1 MGPQRLSVNEIIRR
15 IRTRIITRRVLQ
27 GIAITVAVAAVTLI
41 GASVLANKFSH
52 KRALLVVLRIVPLIL
67 TIAAAWWFIFRTWRQ
82 KISDTQIA
90 RLVEEKFLLD
100 DRVTTAV
107 EFAEHTRD
115 ASPAIINRLVRD
127 TDERV
132 SQADLNRIVD
142 PRNAY
147 AYGAGAIAVFL
158 LMITALWWLTP
169 VKGGLSALYSP
180 FDETVSANAMFINVT
195 PVTSRVPRGSDQKIK
210 GVLNGFD
217 ANVAQVF
224 MRKLNDANW
233 LATPMEPAK
242 NKGEFQYTL
251 FNIQDSVV
259 FYVEANGIRS
269 SEQTLEV
276 VDLPY
281 VKQIDLIL
289 NFPAF
294 AAMPA
299 KRIENGGDVAALK
312 GTVVQVT
319 AVLSSKAKAA
329 RIILSDGTKIE
340 MTSDFEMTADNEFHF
355 VGQFTVKAAGTYKI
369 ELTSEDGERYN
380 GSNEFDITL
389 LEDMPPSVVIDKPG
403 RDMKVTNIQEVFTQA
418 KAEDDFGVSSIEFF
432 YTVNGGE
439 EKSVQLQDLKRDEPK
454 TLTGAHT
461 FFLEEMSLQVGDF
474 ISYYA
479 KAKDVTGH
487 ESTSDIYFL
496 EVRPF
501 DREFRQSQQQG
512 GEGGQGEQ
520 DSNALTKRQREIIA
534 ATFRVQRE
542 DKQYTPPERDEN
554 FGAVALSQ
562 EKLKSEAESLIDR
575 IRRRL
580 GASLNSDPKFSKLV
594 EYISQAATEMGSAK
608 DKLHEK
614 NTKDALPP
622 EQRAL
627 QQLLKAEALNREIQ
641 VGQQQGQGGQGG
653 QQDQKELADL
663 FELQLD
669 KMKNQY
675 ETVQRQQQQA
685 QGEQQDE
692 LARKLQELAQR
703 QQKELEQRMRSQMQQ
718 QGGGGGGGSQR
729 QQQEMIEEAQ
739 RMARELERLS
749 RDRRD
754 PKMQQAAEQMRQA
767 AEEMK
772 RAQSLS
778 SSSQSQA
785 AQTEAAAQSQ
795 RALQR
800 MEQAKRMMNSSQQA
814 GGQQSVQQ
822 LKQRAEEA
830 MRRQNDISKSVDEM
844 AKNGQAGATAD
855 KKQQLAERKQN
866 LADQMSGLEK
876 DIDQAARGLGSDKQQ
891 AADKLRDAA
900 NAIRRNRIP
909 DRIKQNSQLID
920 NGYFAQA
927 NEREKIIKDNIEEVV
942 KNLQAAES
950 GANRKQGEGMEDAL
964 SRARELT
971 DNLESLRRRMEQGNS
986 GSQNNQGQNQSGQ
999 QAGNQQNGRQGQ
1011 KGQQGQQQGQQGNQ
1025 QGRQGQQGQQGNQ
1038 QGRQGQQGSQQGQ
1051 QAGGQQQGQ
1060 QGGQQ
1065 QGSQQGQQQGGQQG
1079 RGQQQNGRQQGG
1091 QQRGQQGGQ
1100 QQGGQQ
1106 AGGQQQ
1112 GGQQAGQQGGQQQGQ
1127 QGGQQAGGQQ
1137 SGGQQSGGQ
1146 QSGGQQ
1152 SGGQQQGGQQ
1162 AGGRQGGGQQQ
1173 GGQRGGQARGG
1184 QQQGQE
1190 AGQQSG
1196 DQQMV
1201 GGGGR
1206 PSTSGNQTAS
1216 ELQQRINEAQ
1226 ELRRALRGNGDLA
1239 RDLDKVIEQMKRI
1252 DPNAFGDPSQ
1262 MALLKS
1268 EVIDPLHQIEVE
1280 LARKL
1285 QGKLDNQGI
1294 GSLSDG
1300 DAPDRYRKLIEEYY
1314 RRLSS
1319 RSAGTK

>member
-1 MGPQRLSVNEIIRR
+1 MSPQHLSVNEIIRR
-15 IRTRIITRRVLQ
+15 VRARIISRRVLQ
-27 GIAITVAVAAVTLI
+27 GVVITFAVAAVSLI
-41 GASVLANKFSH
+41 GASLLANRFYNKQ
-52 KRALLVVLRIVPLIL
+52 ALLMVLRIVPLIL
-67 TIAAAWWFIFRTWRQ
+67 TAAAAWWFVFRALRQ

-100 DRVTTAV
+100 DRVTTSV
-107 EFAEHTRD
+107 EFAEQPRD
-115 ASPAIINRLVRD
+115 ASPAIVNRLVRD
-127 TDERV
+127 TNERV
-132 SQADLNRIVD
+132 SQADLNKVVD
-142 PRNAY
+142 PRQTL
-147 AYGAGAIAVFL
+147 AYGAGALAIFL
-158 LMITALWWLTP
+158 AMVTALWWLTP
-169 VKGGLSALYSP
+169 VKGGISSLFFP
-180 FDETVSANAMFINVT
+180 FEDRVSANAMFINVS
-195 PVTSRVPRGSDQKIK
+195 PLTSRVPRGSDQKLK
-210 GVLNGFD
+210 AALNGFNTD
-217 ANVAQVF
+217 VAQVF
-224 MRKLNDANW
+224 IRKLNDANW

-242 NKGEFQYTL
+242 LKGEFQHVL

-259 FYVEANGIRS
+259 YYVEADGIRS

-281 VKQIDLIL
+281 VKQIDLVL

-294 AAMPA
+294 TGMAP
-299 KRIENGGDVAALK
+299 KKIENGGDVAALK
-312 GTVVQVT
+312 GTVVRVI
-319 AVLSSKAKAA
+319 AVLSAKAKAA
-329 RIILSDGTKIE
+329 RIVLSDGSKIE
-340 MTSDFEMTADNEFHF
+340 MVSDFEMTADNEFHF
-355 VGQFTVKAAGTYKI
+355 VGQFTVKEAGTYKI

-389 LEDMPPSVVIDKPG
+389 LADAPPSVVIDKPG

-439 EKSVQLQDLKRDEPK
+439 EQRVALQDLKRDEPK

-461 FFLEEMSLQVGDF
+461 FFLEEMNLQVGDF
-474 ISYYA
+474 VSYYA
-479 KAKDVTGH
+479 KAKDVTGQ

-512 GEGGQGEQ
+512 GQGGQGEQ

-542 DKQYTPPERDEN
+542 EKQYSAPEKDEN

-562 EKLKSEAESLIDR
+562 EKLKGEAEALVDR

-580 GASLNSDPKFSKLV
+580 GATLNTNQQFSKLV
-594 EYISQAATEMGSAK
+594 EYITQAATEMGAAK

-685 QGEQQDE
+685 QSQEQDE
-692 LARKLQELAQR
+692 LARKMQELAQR

-718 QGGGGGGGSQR
+718 QGGGGGGSQR

-785 AQTEAAAQSQ
+785 AQAEAAAQTQ

-800 MEQAKRMMNSSQQA
+800 MEQARRMLNSSQQA
-814 GGQQSVQQ
+814 GGQQNVQQ

-830 MRRQNDISKSVDEM
+830 MRKQNDISKSVDEL
-844 AKNGQAGATAD
+844 AKNGQAGASAD
-855 KKQQLAERKQN
+855 KKQQLAERKQT
-866 LADQMSGLEK
+866 LAEQISGLEK
-876 DIDQAARGLGSDKQQ
+876 DIDQTARSLGSDKQQ
-891 AADKLRDAA
+891 AAEKLRDAA

-909 DRIKQNSQLID
+909 DRIKQNNQLID

-927 NEREKIIKDNIEEVV
+927 GEREKMIKDNLEEVV

-950 GANRKQGEGMEDAL
+950 NANRRQGEGMEDAL

-971 DNLESLRRRMEQGNS
+971 ENLESLRKRMEQGNS
-986 GSQNNQGQNQSGQ
+986 GSQENRGQNQPGQQAGQQQQGGQQGRQGQPQTGQQANQQGRQGGQQAGNQQNSQQ
-999 QAGNQQNGRQGQ
+999 QAGNQQNGRQ
-1011 KGQQGQQQGQQGNQ
+1011 
-1025 QGRQGQQGQQGNQ
+1025 
-1038 QGRQGQQGSQQGQ
+1038 QGSQR
-1051 QAGGQQQGQ
+1051 GQ
-1060 QGGQQ
+1060 QGGQGQQQANQQSGNQQSGRQ
-1065 QGSQQGQQQGGQQG
+1065 QGGQQQGGQQG
-1079 RGQQQNGRQQGG
+1079 S
-1091 QQRGQQGGQ
+1091 Q

-1112 GGQQAGQQGGQQQGQ
+1112 GGQQQGGQQQGSQ

-1137 SGGQQSGGQ
+1137 AGGRQAGGR
-1146 QSGGQQ
+1146 
-1152 SGGQQQGGQQ
+1152 QQGGQQ
-1162 AGGRQGGGQQQ
+1162 AGGRQQGGQQ
-1173 GGQRGGQARGG
+1173 GGQNEQP
-1184 QQQGQE
+1184 
-1190 AGQQSG
+1190 GQQSG
-1196 DQQMV
+1196 ERQMQ
-1201 GGGGR
+1201 GGGGPPR
-1206 PSTSGNQTAS
+1206 SSGNQAAS
-1216 ELQQRINEAQ
+1216 ELAERINDAQ
-1226 ELRRALRGNGDLA
+1226 ELRRALRGNNDLM
-1239 RDLDKVIEQMKRI
+1239 RDLDKAIDQLRRI
-1252 DPNAFGDPSQ
+1252 NPNAFDDPAQ

-1268 EVIDPLHQIEVE
+1268 EVIDPLRQIEVE
-1280 LARKL
+1280 LARRL

-1319 RSAGTK
+1319 RSAGTKP

>member
-1 MGPQRLSVNEIIRR
+1 MGPQRLSVNQIIKQIRAR
-15 IRTRIITRRVLQ
+15 IVRRRVLQ
-27 GIAITVAVAAVTLI
+27 GVAITLAVAAVSLI
-41 GASVLANKFSH
+41 SASILANKFGH
-52 KRALLVVLRIVPLIL
+52 KQVLLMALRVLPIL
-67 TIAAAWWFIFRTWRQ
+67 LTFAAAWWFVFRALRR

-90 RLVEEKFLLD
+90 RLVEEKISFD

-107 EFAEHTRD
+107 EFGGHTRD
-115 ASPAIINRLVRD
+115 ASPAIVNRLVRD
-127 TDERV
+127 ADERV
-132 SQADLNRIVD
+132 SDADLNRVVD
-142 PRNAY
+142 PRHAY
-147 AYGAGAIAVFL
+147 AYGATALAILIA
-158 LMITALWWLTP
+158 MIAALWWIAP
-169 VKGGLSALYSP
+169 VKGGVSALYAP
-180 FDETVSANAMFINVT
+180 DEDTVSANAMFINVT
-195 PVTSRVPRGSDQKIK
+195 PVTSRVPRGSDQKLK
-210 GVLNGFD
+210 AALNGFD

-224 MRKLNDANW
+224 IRKLSDANW

-242 NKGEFQYTL
+242 NQNEFQHVI

-259 FYVEANGIRS
+259 YYVEANGIRS

-294 AAMPA
+294 TGMAA
-299 KRIENGGDVAALK
+299 KKIENGGDVAALM
-312 GTVVQVT
+312 GTVVRVT
-319 AVLSSKAKAA
+319 AILSAKAKAA
-329 RIILSDGTKIE
+329 QIILSDGSKIT
-340 MTSDFEMTADNEFHF
+340 MSPDFEMTADNEFHF
-355 VGQFTVKAAGTYKI
+355 VGQFTVKEAGTYKI

-380 GSNEFDITL
+380 GSNEYDITL
-389 LEDMPPSVVIDKPG
+389 LEDAPPSVVIDKPG

-432 YTVNGGE
+432 YMVNGGE
-439 EKSVQLQDLKRDEPK
+439 EKRVPLQDLKRDEPK
-454 TLTGAHT
+454 TLSGAHT
-461 FFLEEMSLQVGDF
+461 FFLEEMNLQVGDF

-479 KAKDVTGH
+479 KAKDVTGQ

-512 GEGGQGEQ
+512 APGGQGEQ
-520 DSNALTKRQREIIA
+520 ESNALTKKQREIIA

-542 DKQYTPPERDEN
+542 EKQYTPPELEEN

-562 EKLKSEAESLIDR
+562 EKLKGEAEALVDR

-580 GASLNSDPKFSKLV
+580 GERLNSDPQFSKLV
-594 EYISQAATEMGSAK
+594 EYISNAATEMGAAK
-608 DKLHEK
+608 DKLRDK
-614 NTKDALPP
+614 STKEALPP

-641 VGQQQGQGGQGG
+641 VGQQSAQGGGGGG
-653 QQDQKELADL
+653 QQDQKDLADL

-685 QGEQQDE
+685 QSQQQDE

-718 QGGGGGGGSQR
+718 QGGGGGGGQR

-778 SSSQSQA
+778 SASQSPA
-785 AQTEAAAQSQ
+785 AQAEAAAQTQ

-800 MEQAKRMMNSSQQA
+800 MEQARRMLNSSQQA
-814 GGQQSVQQ
+814 GGQQNVQQ
-822 LKQRAEEA
+822 LRQRAEEA
-830 MRRQNDISKSVDEM
+830 MRRQSDISKSVDEL
-844 AKNGQAGATAD
+844 AKNGQAGASGD
-855 KKQQLAERKQN
+855 KKQQLTERKQA
-866 LADQMSGLEK
+866 LAEQISGLEK
-876 DIDQAARGLGSDKQQ
+876 DIDQAARGLGTDKQQ

-909 DRIKQNSQLID
+909 DRIKQNNQLID

-927 NEREKIIKDNIEEVV
+927 GEREKIIKDNIEEVV
-942 KNLQAAES
+942 KNLQSAES
-950 GANRKQGEGMEDAL
+950 GANRRQGEGMEEAL
-964 SRARELT
+964 NRARELT
-971 DNLESLRRRMEQGNS
+971 ENLESMRRKMEQGGA
-986 GSQNNQGQNQSGQ
+986 GSQENQGQNQSGQ
-999 QAGNQQNGRQGQ
+999 QQAGQQNG
-1011 KGQQGQQQGQQGNQ
+1011 Q
-1025 QGRQGQQGQQGNQ
+1025 QGRQGQQQNGQQGQQANQ
-1038 QGRQGQQGSQQGQ
+1038 QGRQNQSGQQGSQQGGQQSRSQNGQQAGNQQNGQQQGGQQRGSQRGQQQGGQQAGQQSRGQQQGQ
-1051 QAGGQQQGQ
+1051 QAGGQQQGGQ
-1060 QGGQQ
+1060 QGQQGQQ
-1065 QGSQQGQQQGGQQG
+1065 SQQAGGQQQGGQQG
-1079 RGQQQNGRQQGG
+1079 QQAGGGQQGN
-1091 QQRGQQGGQ
+1091 QRGQQGGQ

-1106 AGGQQQ
+1106 
-1112 GGQQAGQQGGQQQGQ
+1112 
-1127 QGGQQAGGQQ
+1127 
-1137 SGGQQSGGQ
+1137 SGGQQ
-1146 QSGGQQ
+1146 
-1152 SGGQQQGGQQ
+1152 
-1162 AGGRQGGGQQQ
+1162 GGRQGGEQTGQP
-1173 GGQRGGQARGG
+1173 
-1184 QQQGQE
+1184 
-1190 AGQQSG
+1190 GQQSG
-1196 DQQMV
+1196 ERQMV
-1201 GGGGR
+1201 GGGGPPR
-1206 PSTSGNQTAS
+1206 TGGDRQTGS
-1216 ELQQRINEAQ
+1216 ELQQRLSEAQ
-1226 ELRRALRGNGDLA
+1226 DLRRALRGNNDLL
-1239 RDLDKVIEQMKRI
+1239 RDLDKAIDQLRRI
-1252 DPNAFGDPSQ
+1252 NPNAFDDPAQ

-1268 EVIDPLHQIEVE
+1268 EVIDPLRQLEVE
-1280 LARKL
+1280 LARRL
-1285 QGKLDNQGI
+1285 QGKLDNNGI

-1319 RSAGTK
+1319 RSAGTKP

>member
-1 MGPQRLSVNEIIRR
+1 MGPQRMSVNQIIKQIRAR
-15 IRTRIITRRVLQ
+15 IVRRRVLQ
-27 GIAITVAVAAVTLI
+27 GVAITLAVAAVSLI
-41 GASVLANKFSH
+41 SASILANKFSH
-52 KRALLVVLRIVPLIL
+52 KQALLMALRILPIVL
-67 TIAAAWWFIFRTWRQ
+67 TFATAWWFVFRALRR
-82 KISDTQIA
+82 KISDAQIA
-90 RLVEEKFLLD
+90 RLVEEKISFD

-107 EFAEHTRD
+107 EFGEQTRD
-115 ASPAIINRLVRD
+115 ASPAIVNRLVRD
-127 TDERV
+127 ADERV
-132 SQADLNRIVD
+132 SDADLNKVVD
-142 PRNAY
+142 PRHAY
-147 AYGAGAIAVFL
+147 AYGAAALAILIAL
-158 LMITALWWLTP
+158 IASLWWLAP
-169 VKGGLSALYSP
+169 VKGGVSALYAP
-180 FDETVSANAMFINVT
+180 DGDTVSANAMFINVT
-195 PVTSRVPRGSDQKIK
+195 PPTSRVPRGSDQKLK
-210 GVLNGFD
+210 AALNGFD
-217 ANVAQVF
+217 TNVAQVF
-224 MRKLNDANW
+224 IRKLSDANW

-242 NKGEFQYTL
+242 NKNEFQHVI

-259 FYVEANGIRS
+259 YYVEANGIRS

-294 AAMPA
+294 TGMAA
-299 KRIENGGDVAALK
+299 KKIENGGDVAALK
-312 GTVVQVT
+312 GTVVRVT
-319 AVLSSKAKAA
+319 AILSAKAKAA
-329 RIILSDGTKIE
+329 QIILSDGSKIP
-340 MTSDFEMTADNEFHF
+340 MTPDFEMTADNEFHF
-355 VGQFTVKAAGTYKI
+355 VGQFTVKEAGTYKI

-380 GSNEFDITL
+380 GSNEYDITL
-389 LEDMPPSVVIDKPG
+389 LEDAPPSVVIDKPG

-432 YTVNGGE
+432 YMVNGGE
-439 EKSVQLQDLKRDEPK
+439 EKRVTLQDLKRDEPK
-454 TLTGAHT
+454 TLSGAHT

-479 KAKDVTGH
+479 KAKDVTGQ

-512 GEGGQGEQ
+512 APGGQGEQ
-520 DSNALTKRQREIIA
+520 ESNALTKKQREIIA

-542 DKQYTPPERDEN
+542 EKQYTPPELEEN

-562 EKLKSEAESLIDR
+562 EKLKGEAEALVDR

-580 GASLNSDPKFSKLV
+580 GDRLNSDPQFSKLV
-594 EYISQAATEMGSAK
+594 EYISNAATEMGAAK
-608 DKLHEK
+608 DKLRDKSTRE
-614 NTKDALPP
+614 ALPP

-641 VGQQQGQGGQGG
+641 VGQQSAQGGGGGG
-653 QQDQKELADL
+653 QQDQKDLADL

-685 QGEQQDE
+685 QSQQQDE

-718 QGGGGGGGSQR
+718 QGGGGGGQQR

-778 SSSQSQA
+778 SASQSPA
-785 AQTEAAAQSQ
+785 AQAEAAAQTQ

-800 MEQAKRMMNSSQQA
+800 MEQARRMLNSSQQA
-814 GGQQSVQQ
+814 GGQQNVQQ
-822 LKQRAEEA
+822 LRQRAEEA
-830 MRRQNDISKSVDEM
+830 MRRQGDISKSVEEL
-844 AKNGQAGATAD
+844 AKNGQAGASGD
-855 KKQQLAERKQN
+855 KKQQLSERKQA
-866 LADQMSGLEK
+866 LAEQLSGLEK
-876 DIDQAARGLGSDKQQ
+876 DIDQAARGLGTDKQQ

-909 DRIKQNSQLID
+909 DRIKQNNQLID

-927 NEREKIIKDNIEEVV
+927 GEREKIIKDNIEEVV

-950 GANRKQGEGMEDAL
+950 GANRPKGEGMEEAL

-971 DNLESLRRRMEQGNS
+971 ENLESMRKKMEQGGA
-986 GSQNNQGQNQSGQ
+986 GSQENQGQNQSGQ
-999 QAGNQQNGRQGQ
+999 QQNGRQNGQQQAGQQNGQQGQQANQQGRQNQSGQQGSQQGGQQSRNQNGQQAGNQQNGQQQG
-1011 KGQQGQQQGQQGNQ
+1011 GQQRGSQRGQQQGGQQSGQQSRGQQQGQQSGGQQSGQQPGGQQ
-1025 QGRQGQQGQQGNQ
+1025 QGGQQSQQGQQGQQG
-1038 QGRQGQQGSQQGQ
+1038 G
-1051 QAGGQQQGQ
+1051 
-1060 QGGQQ
+1060 
-1065 QGSQQGQQQGGQQG
+1065 GQQQGGQQG
-1079 RGQQQNGRQQGG
+1079 QQGG
-1091 QQRGQQGGQ
+1091 QRGQQGGQ

-1106 AGGQQQ
+1106 SG
-1112 GGQQAGQQGGQQQGQ
+1112 GQQGGRQSDQQSGQ
-1127 QGGQQAGGQQ
+1127 PGQQ
-1137 SGGQQSGGQ
+1137 S
-1146 QSGGQQ
+1146 
-1152 SGGQQQGGQQ
+1152 
-1162 AGGRQGGGQQQ
+1162 AERQ
-1173 GGQRGGQARGG
+1173 
-1184 QQQGQE
+1184 
-1190 AGQQSG
+1190 
-1196 DQQMV
+1196 MF
-1201 GGGGR
+1201 GGGGPPR
-1206 PSTSGNQTAS
+1206 TGGDRQSAS
-1216 ELQQRINEAQ
+1216 ELQQRLSEAQ
-1226 ELRRALRGNGDLA
+1226 ELRRALRGNNDLM
-1239 RDLDKVIEQMKRI
+1239 RDLDKAIDQLRRI
-1252 DPNAFGDPSQ
+1252 NPNAFDDPAQ

-1268 EVIDPLHQIEVE
+1268 EVIDPLRQLEVE
-1280 LARKL
+1280 LARRL
-1285 QGKLDNQGI
+1285 QGKLDNNGI

-1319 RSAGTK
+1319 RSAGTKP